1 VSRGTPP
8 IEGSTAAQD
17 ALRDWEAVRASGDI
31 QFAPMAPAKPPEL
44 PHWLKDLQ
52 KWLADIFDP
61 IGKWLAEVLA
71 PLGRFLRDLL
81 EPLARL
87 LGISW
92 PVFEKILIVLA
103 VLGVLVLVW
112 RIVAPLVVARRART
126 APIAEPEWTPVH
138 AAAVALLEDADRL
151 AAEGRFGEAVHLL
164 LQRSVSH
171 IAEARPDWLQPASTA
186 REIAGLQ
193 LLPQSARQAF
203 GVIAARVERS
213 LFALRDLDVE
223 DWQAARSA
231 YADFALARLVA

>member
-1 VSRGTPP
+1 MSRGTPP
-8 IEGSTAAQD
+8 IEGSIAAQD

-31 QFAPMAPAKPPEL
+31 QFQPLVPAKPPEV
-44 PHWLKDLQ
+44 PQWLKDVQ
-52 KWLADIFDP
+52 KWLADLFEP
-61 IGKWLAEVLA
+61 LGKWFAELFGPV
-71 PLGRFLRDLL
+71 GRFLRSLF

-92 PVFEKILIVLA
+92 PVFEKILIGLA
-103 VLGVLVLVW
+103 VLGVLVLIW
-112 RIVAPLVVARRART
+112 RIVAPLITARRGRQEEGAEADW
-126 APIAEPEWTPVH
+126 APAH

-171 IAEARPDWLQPASTA
+171 IAEAQPDWLQPASTA

-193 LLPQSARQAF
+193 LLPPAARQAF

-213 LFALRDLDVE
+213 LFALRDLDAG

-231 YADFALARLVA
+231 YADFALTRLAA

>member
-17 ALRDWEAVRASGDI
+17 ALRDWEAVRGSGDI
-31 QFAPMAPAKPPEL
+31 QFQPITPAKPPEV
-44 PHWLKDLQ
+44 PQWLKDVQ
-52 KWLADIFDP
+52 KWLADLFEPLGRWFAELFGP
-61 IGKWLAEVLA
+61 I
-71 PLGRFLRDLL
+71 GRFLRSLF

-92 PVFEKILIVLA
+92 PVFEKILIGLA
-103 VLGVLVLVW
+103 VLGVLVLAW
-112 RIVAPLVVARRART
+112 RIVAPLIASRRSRREEVVET
-126 APIAEPEWTPVH
+126 DWAPAH
-138 AAAVALLEDADRL
+138 AAAGALLEDADRL

-171 IAEARPDWLQPASTA
+171 IADAQPDWLQPASTA

-193 LLPQSARQAF
+193 LLPPAARQAF

-213 LFALRDLDVE
+213 LFALRDLDAG

-231 YADFALARLVA
+231 YSDFALTRLAA